1 MCLKPRP
8 DGSCNN
14 EMSDMSN
21 TKNLFIPIM
30 SGVVLVLGVAYGL
43 TARDHRDAE
52 FQALSDKVATLE
64 ENEGYA
70 ESKAEAYRSE
80 AEANAQQIAALKD
93 QLAALQAEL
102 DAKPEV
108 AEAAPEEEP
117 QSDTVEVASTGS
129 LGDAAKGEEVFKKCQ
144 ACHQLGQGAEDR
156 VGPHLNGIFGR
167 RAGAHADFNYSN
179 DMVMMGKDGL
189 TWTLATLDAYLENP
203 KALVSRTRMNFAGL
217 KKPQDRADILAYLR
231 VYSDDPQNIPEA
243 APTAMAT
250 REVEL
255 SEDILAIEGDP
266 DYGEYLSS
274 ECTTC
279 HQADGSV
286 DGIPSITSWP
296 EEDFVI
302 AMHAYKVKLRPHP
315 VMQMMAGRLSDEEIA
330 ALAAYFGSLN

>member
-1 MCLKPRP
+1 
-8 DGSCNN
+8 
-14 EMSDMSN
+14 MSN
-21 TKNLFIPIM
+21 AKNLFIPIM

-43 TARDHRDAE
+43 TARGHRDAE
-52 FQALSDKVATLE
+52 FQALSDKVAVLE
-64 ENEGYA
+64 ENKGYS
-70 ESKAEAYRSE
+70 ETKAEEHRAD
-80 AEANAQQIAALKD
+80 AEAKAGEIETLKG

-102 DAKPEV
+102 DAKPEDV
-108 AEAAPEEEP
+108 ASEDTAEAEP
-117 QSDTVEVASTGS
+117 QETTTVATTGKLGNAS
-129 LGDAAKGEEVFKKCQ
+129 KGEEVFKKCQ

-167 RAGAHADFNYSN
+167 RAGAHSNFRYSD
-179 DMVMMGKDGL
+179 DMVMMGQDGL
-189 TWTLATLDAYLENP
+189 TWTLDTLDAYLENP

-217 KKPQDRADILAYLR
+217 KKPEDRADILAYLR

-243 APTAMAT
+243 APTMT
-250 REVEL
+250 REVDL
-255 SEDILAIEGDP
+255 SEDVLAIEGDP

-279 HQADGSV
+279 HQADGSA

-302 AMHAYKVKLRPHP
+302 AMHAYKIKLRPHP

-330 ALAAYFGSLN
+330 ALAAYFGTLN